1 MGAGPLPRKLSEGFE
16 FIKHGR
22 EKYNA
27 KRFRGLKVLSTEVDL
42 AKSGIN

>member
-1 MGAGPLPRKLSEGFE
+1 VRPLSRTLYEGFE
-16 FIKHGR
+16 FIKYGR

-27 KRFRGLKVLSTEVDL
+27 KRFCGLKVLSTEVDL